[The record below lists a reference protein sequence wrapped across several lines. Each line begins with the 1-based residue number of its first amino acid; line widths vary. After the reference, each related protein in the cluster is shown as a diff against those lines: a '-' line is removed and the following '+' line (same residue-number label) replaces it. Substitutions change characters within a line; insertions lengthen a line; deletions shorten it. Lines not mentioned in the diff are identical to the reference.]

1 MRRAQHANENARRSY
16 RSLLVF
22 AYASIAAEYLQSVSC
37 RSRFGMDKMTDG
49 NRTVLIAVVEDNP
62 ADVVLVR
69 EALRS
74 QKLLFDIKRFEDGAE
89 AIEALCP
96 LTGPPQ
102 IRPDLVL
109 IDLNLSQ
116 CSGFEVLRALRQ
128 STVNSRVPA
137 AILTSSE
144 SPRDQSQAMALG
156 ATRYIL
162 KPTRLEDFLE
172 KVGTAIKEML
182 PGR

>member
-1 MRRAQHANENARRSY
+1 MQTRSARD
-16 RSLLVF
+16 
-22 AYASIAAEYLQSVSC
+22 
-37 RSRFGMDKMTDG
+37 MDKMTAET
-49 NRTVLIAVVEDNP
+49 RPILIAVVEDNP

-74 QKLLFDIKRFEDGAE
+74 QKLRFELMKFEDSDE

-96 LTGPPQ
+96 SSGKPE

-109 IDLNLSQ
+109 IDLNLAQ

-128 STVNSRVPA
+128 PGENSGVPA

-144 SPRDQSQAMALG
+144 SPRDQKQAMALG

-162 KPTRLEDFLE
+162 KPTRLEEFLE
-172 KVGTAIKEML
+172 KVGTAIREML
-182 PGR
+182 PGSG